1 MMHMIQL
8 IAGVFLGAA
17 IAGTGCYVYFYQREK
32 RLLTRLQQMVD
43 KASEGECRVTEYSE
57 ESLSRLENSFRHYLE
72 NSLITG
78 QEQKGQKEQIQELIS
93 DLAHQTLTPISNL
106 KLYTELLQEE
116 EGDRELL
123 GTLAEETE
131 KLDFLIKSLV
141 KLSRMENGIISVHPR
156 ETPVK
161 ELLEAVSRLYRPCAE
176 QKKLDF
182 QIGDSGDR
190 AVFDLKWTTEAVG
203 NIVDNAVKYTEPGGS
218 VRVSVQSY
226 SFFIRIDI
234 ADTGMGILAEDLP
247 NIFARFYRSFEASD
261 LPGVGIGLYLAK
273 HIIEEQ
279 KGYLKAASEKGKG
292 SVFSVFLPC
301 AGRN

>member
-1 MMHMIQL
+1 
-8 IAGVFLGAA
+8 
-17 IAGTGCYVYFYQREK
+17 
-32 RLLTRLQQMVD
+32 
-43 KASEGECRVTEYSE
+43 
-57 ESLSRLENSFRHYLE
+57 
-72 NSLITG
+72 
-78 QEQKGQKEQIQELIS
+78 
-93 DLAHQTLTPISNL
+93 
-106 KLYTELLQEE
+106 
-116 EGDRELL
+116 
-123 GTLAEETE
+123 
-131 KLDFLIKSLV
+131 
-141 KLSRMENGIISVHPR
+141 MENGIISVHPR